1 MPSYKRLLIASAK
14 GGVGKSTTAV
24 GLANAFAS
32 SGRKVL
38 LLDLDFTGR
47 CLDMLTGCASSVF
60 NFADV
65 ISGCALSDTVQNCR
79 DNVSL
84 ITACTDTELNEAA
97 EKLGVDRR
105 LAVRTA
111 VKKIFASEEFD
122 IIIADTGGGISGA
135 EYCADLFDM
144 TLITSEQSKTS
155 VRAAE
160 YAAQRFSELSEKPI
174 RLVICSFDLSAVKRE
189 QRAGIIEMID
199 ESSLACLGVV
209 PYDKTLQKNQDKGK
223 LPAEKSLSAK
233 AYTNIASRIGG
244 NEVPLFF
251 GMNSLMRKRKKAF

>member
-1 MPSYKRLLIASAK
+1 MHIAFHIAAASTDRALI
-14 GGVGKSTTAV
+14 GM
-24 GLANAFAS
+24 L
-32 SGRKVL
+32 RRRIEI
-38 LLDLDFTGR
+38 DF
-47 CLDMLTGCASSVF
+47 
-60 NFADV
+60 
-65 ISGCALSDTVQNCR
+65 VQNF
-79 DNVSL
+79 SP
-84 ITACTDTELNEAA
+84 
-97 EKLGVDRR
+97 KLFDRNKKDEDY
-105 LAVRTA
+105 LDIYLGMGSRTA

-144 TLITSEQSKTS
+144 ILITSEQSKTS

>member
-65 ISGCALSDTVQNCR
+65 ISGCALSDAVQNCR

-97 EKLGVDRR
+97 EKLVSFTKEYSPNPCEHYERKYRR
-105 LAVRTA
+105 FCKLYDAA
-111 VKKIFASEEFD
+111 LEINKI
-122 IIIADTGGGISGA
+122 
-135 EYCADLFDM
+135 
-144 TLITSEQSKTS
+144 
-155 VRAAE
+155 
-160 YAAQRFSELSEKPI
+160 
-174 RLVICSFDLSAVKRE
+174 
-189 QRAGIIEMID
+189 
-199 ESSLACLGVV
+199 
-209 PYDKTLQKNQDKGK
+209 
-223 LPAEKSLSAK
+223 
-233 AYTNIASRIGG
+233 
-244 NEVPLFF
+244 
-251 GMNSLMRKRKKAF
+251 